1 MSSFD
6 ICIYIYIYIYI
17 YIFDIEREGN
27 HKSEKTFLL

>member
-6 ICIYIYIYIYI
+6 ICIYIYIYI